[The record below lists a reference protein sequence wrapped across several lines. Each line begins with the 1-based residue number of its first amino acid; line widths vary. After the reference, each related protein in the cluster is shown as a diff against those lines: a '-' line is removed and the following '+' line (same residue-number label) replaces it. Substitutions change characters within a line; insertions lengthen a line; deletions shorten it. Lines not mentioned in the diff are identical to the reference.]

1 MNNASSANT
10 PSAARGIDPDLVAGI
25 IIVLGAGALLSRTSD
40 MPGMTALL
48 PVTMLS
54 ALVVLGL
61 LMIGRCLL
69 RRRRRGDPEA
79 TAPAPLKVF
88 DNARRFFGIVVAI
101 AAYVAGVALLGFYT
115 TTAVMIPVVAW
126 CFGYRSLKGV
136 LLADLIFTGGIA
148 IIFVVLMG
156 QELPTEFF
164 LR

>member
-1 MNNASSANT
+1 MTSEPTNTASES
-10 PSAARGIDPDLVAGI
+10 SRGIDPDLIAGTV
-25 IIVLGAGALLSRTSD
+25 IVLGAGVLLTRTSD

-54 ALVVLGL
+54 ALILLGVLL
-61 LMIGRCLL
+61 IGRCVL
-69 RRRRRGDPEA
+69 RRRRQ
-79 TAPAPLKVF
+79 TVAPIKVF
-88 DNARRFFGIVVAI
+88 DDAKRFFGIVASIAI
-101 AAYVAGVALLGFYT
+101 YVAAVALLGFYT
-115 TTAVMIPVVAW
+115 ATAVMIPVVAW

-148 IIFVVLMG
+148 IIFVLLMG

>member
-1 MNNASSANT
+1 MNSEPTNT
-10 PSAARGIDPDLVAGI
+10 AAERSGGIDPDLIAGVV
-25 IIVLGAGALLSRTSD
+25 IVLGAGVLLTRTTD

-54 ALVVLGL
+54 ALIILGI
-61 LMIGRCLL
+61 LMIGRCALRH
-69 RRRRRGDPEA
+69 RRRT
-79 TAPAPLKVF
+79 TASIKVF
-88 DNARRFFGIVVAI
+88 DNAKRFVGIIAAI
-101 AAYVAGVALLGFYT
+101 AIYVAAVALLGFYT

-148 IIFVVLMG
+148 IVFVLLMG